1 MIALRRKLNNKL
13 QSCAICDGDNLTG
26 YLDGVLDGKT
36 MRQVDAH
43 LRTCV
48 VCRQVFQGLEQTRA
62 LLCHSKEELSVP
74 SQVFWSDA
82 YRRARIEA
90 PALGHGEWGWR
101 RSRRHWGVL
110 AISAAFVTVLG
121 LMLFVS
127 APVGNHSQT
136 SNVSQVF
143 DQVDVTSLISAHADY
158 VAGKRLVDGSNNRIL
173 RSDMAAQTT
182 GDQSLAPADVTFVES
197 AANGTSD

>member
-1 MIALRRKLNNKL
+1 M
-13 QSCAICDGDNLTG
+13 
-26 YLDGVLDGKT
+26 
-36 MRQVDAH
+36 
-43 LRTCV
+43 
-48 VCRQVFQGLEQTRA
+48 
-62 LLCHSKEELSVP
+62 
-74 SQVFWSDA
+74 
-82 YRRARIEA
+82 
-90 PALGHGEWGWR
+90 
-101 RSRRHWGVL
+101 L

>member
-1 MIALRRKLNNKL
+1 MIALRRKLNNKF

-43 LRTCV
+43 LRSCA
-48 VCRQVFQGLEQTRA
+48 VCRQGFQRLEATRA
-62 LLCHSKEELSVP
+62 LLCHSKEGLSAP
-74 SQVFWSDA
+74 SPVFWADA
-82 YRRARIEA
+82 YRRARVEA
-90 PALGHGEWGWR
+90 PAQAERNGGWH
-101 RSRRHWGVL
+101 RSRRHWSVL
-110 AISAAFVTVLG
+110 AIWASCAAVLG

-127 APVGNHSQT
+127 APVGNHSKT

-143 DQVDVTSLISAHADY
+143 DQVDVSSLISAHADY
-158 VAGKRLVDGSNNRIL
+158 VAGKKLVDGSNNRIL

-182 GDQSLAPADVTFVES
+182 GDPSLAPADVTLVES